1 MTFIRAVRNV
11 CLIALALLVSLE
23 TFAQKV
29 LKDPT
34 RPANKVVQAE
44 DIDEE
49 GNPLGPGAE
58 GEEAAQTA
66 FPSPKVAAI
75 VVTDELKYAIINN
88 EVVHEGQV
96 WRNVKLAK
104 IKPYSITLAIDD
116 QTKEITINNNDFITE
131 SDENF

>member
-1 MTFIRAVRNV
+1 MALQPAVRNII
-11 CLIALALLVSLE
+11 LLTLALLVSSVA
-23 TFAQKV
+23 FSQKV
-29 LKDPT
+29 LKAPT
-34 RPANKVVQAE
+34 RPANRVVQTE

-49 GNPLGPGAE
+49 GNPLGQRTD
-58 GEEAAQTA
+58 GEEASQTA

-75 VVTDELKYAIINN
+75 VVTDELKYAIINKQI
-88 EVVHEGQV
+88 VYEGQV